1 MKSLKEMLQLSTI
14 TGYFKNA
21 DSFARG
27 RPGYPPA
34 ANDWLIRDLQIK
46 HHSVVLDLGAGTG
59 KFTPRLLD
67 IGAKVIAVEPVA
79 EMREKF
85 STRYP
90 EIELL
95 EGSAQSLPLKSGSV
109 DAVVCAHSFH
119 WFADRDSM
127 AEIYRVLKPGGRLG
141 MIWNLRDAS
150 VDWVGQVAAIVSAV
164 AGDSPR
170 FYSQEWRKVF
180 PFTGFSP
187 LNERHVH
194 HGHTGLPE
202 DVILNR
208 VKSISFVG
216 NLPEAEQQRVYAEV
230 QQIIATHPDL
240 AGKDSVT
247 VPYDTVAFHTVKI
260 L

>member
-1 MKSLKEMLQLSTI
+1 MKSLKEMLQLSSI
-14 TGYFKNA
+14 AGYFKTA
-21 DSFARG
+21 DSFALG
-27 RPGYPPA
+27 RPDYPQA
-34 ANDWLIRDLQIK
+34 LNDWLIKDLQLR
-46 HHSVVLDLGAGTG
+46 HHSVVLELGAGTG

-67 IGAKVIAVEPVA
+67 IGTRVIAVEPVDA
-79 EMREKF
+79 MRVQF
-85 STRYP
+85 AQRYP

-95 EGSAQSLPLKSGSV
+95 DGSAEHIPLKSGTV
-109 DAVVCAHSFH
+109 DAVICAHSFH
-119 WFADRDSM
+119 WFANPEAM

-141 MIWNLRDAS
+141 VVWNLRDAT
-150 VDWVGQVAAIVSAV
+150 VDWVGKVAAVVSQV

-180 PFTGFSP
+180 PYTGFSP
-187 LNERHVH
+187 LNERHFH

-216 NLPEAEQQRVYAEV
+216 NLPEAEQQRVYEEV
-230 QQIIATHPDL
+230 KQIMATHPDL
-240 AGKDSVT
+240 AGKDSIT